1 MGHVDR
7 FEIIFD
13 NEQGV
18 FHEGDRVSGHVE
30 IVNWESVKYKGE
42 AHRQIIYFCSFQTL
56 FFYCATR

>member
-18 FHEGDRVSGHVE
+18 FREGDRVSGHVE
-30 IVNWESVKYKGE
+30 IVNLENVKYKGE
-42 AHRQIIYFCSFQTL
+42 AYSEVLRVSHQAKQ
-56 FFYCATR
+56 